1 MPTYRKRKQK
11 KRQRYFKRDWLNLIS
26 HCSFFSPLGTHIL
39 IALGL
44 TTLGTGLL
52 SISPTTKLIFMLISL
67 VVSIWMI
74 FVALK
79 KWAHNR
85 PAAWVYLISSIISI
99 ILVATA
105 IPKIYVD
112 NNQVPP
118 QQEPQH
124 QIHHSQERRSCCKT
138 N

>member
-1 MPTYRKRKQK
+1 MYEGILKGIGSI
-11 KRQRYFKRDWLNLIS
+11 LLAIVASS
-26 HCSFFSPLGTHIL
+26 HHWVHTLL

-79 KWAHNR
+79 KWNHNR

-112 NNQVPP
+112 NNQLSP

-124 QIHHSQERRSCCKT
+124 QIHHS
-138 N
+138 

>member
-1 MPTYRKRKQK
+1 MDEIKGLRKCQHIEGGNRRKDK
-11 KRQRYFKRDWLNLIS
+11 GILKGIGSILLAIVASS
-26 HCSFFSPLGTHIL
+26 HHWVHTLL

-52 SISPTTKLIFMLISL
+52 SISPTSKLIFILISL
-67 VVSIWMI
+67 VVSMWMI
-74 FVALK
+74 FVAIK
-79 KWAHNR
+79 KWNHNR

-112 NNQVPP
+112 NNQLPP
-118 QQEPQH
+118 PQEPQH
-124 QIHHSQERRSCCKT
+124 QIHHS
-138 N
+138 